1 LGIREIQGRAAQSG
15 VSVEL
20 LKRSDRRRIGGSAGP
35 RAARATEIT
44 SSKQDAAMTPKVLI
58 SDSLSPAAVQIFKDH
73 GIEVDFQPK
82 LGGDK
87 EKLAELIGNFDGL
100 AIRSATKVTPKIL
113 ERARNLK
120 VIGRAGIG
128 VDNVDIPAATAKGII
143 VMNTPFGNSITTA
156 EHAITLMLALARQIP
171 QADSSTQAG
180 KWEKNRFMGVEI
192 TGKTLGVIGCGNIG
206 SIVADRAHG
215 LRMKVIAYDPFLSP
229 ERAIDLGVEK
239 VELADL
245 FKRADFITL
254 HTPLTD
260 KTKNIVDDKALSLM
274 KKGVRIINCARG
286 GLVDEAALRRAL
298 DSGQVAGAA
307 FDVFVEEPA
316 TQNPL
321 FGHPNVVCTPH
332 LGAAT
337 TEAQENVA
345 LQVAEQ
351 MSEYLLRGAISNAVN
366 FPSIT
371 AEEAPKLKPF
381 IALAERLGS
390 FAGQL
395 TESGINKVQLAYEG
409 AVAQMNTKALTSAA
423 IAGLLRPMLQDVN
436 VVSAPSIAKERGIVI
451 EEMTREAAGDY
462 DSLITLTVVTENQ
475 SRSVSGTVF
484 ADGRPRI
491 VNIKG
496 IRMDAEFAPSM
507 IYITNLDKPGFIG
520 RFSSTLGEA
529 GINIATFHVGR
540 EAPGGNAVSLI
551 EIDGELPPQV
561 LVAVRALPQVQ
572 QAKLLRF

>member
-1 LGIREIQGRAAQSG
+1 
-15 VSVEL
+15 
-20 LKRSDRRRIGGSAGP
+20 
-35 RAARATEIT
+35 
-44 SSKQDAAMTPKVLI
+44 MTPRVLI
-58 SDSLSPAAVQIFKDH
+58 SDALSPAAVQIFKDR
-73 GIEVDFQPK
+73 GIAVDFQPN
-82 LGGDK
+82 LGKDK
-87 EKLAELIGNFDGL
+87 EKLAEMIGGFDGL
-100 AIRSATKVTPKIL
+100 AIRSATKVSAKIL
-113 ERARNLK
+113 ERAKNLK

-128 VDNVDIPAATAKGII
+128 VDNVDIPAATARGII

-171 QADSSTQAG
+171 AADTSTQAG

-206 SIVADRAHG
+206 SIVADRAQG
-215 LRMKVIAYDPFLSP
+215 LKMKVIAFDPFLSP
-229 ERAIDLGVEK
+229 ERALDLGIEK
-239 VELADL
+239 VELDDL

-260 KTKNIVDDKALSLM
+260 KTRNIVDTQSIAKM
-274 KKGVRIINCARG
+274 KHGVRIINCARG
-286 GLVDEAALRRAL
+286 GLVDERALRAALDA
-298 DSGQVAGAA
+298 GKVAGAA
-307 FDVFVEEPA
+307 FDVFTTEPA
-316 TQNPL
+316 TENPL
-321 FGHPNVVCTPH
+321 FQHPNVVCTPH

-345 LQVAEQ
+345 LQIAEQ
-351 MSEYLLRGAISNAVN
+351 MSDYLLRGAISNAVN

-381 IALAERLGS
+381 VALAEKLGS

-395 TESGINKVQLAYEG
+395 TETGIGKVRISYEG

-423 IAGLLRPMLQDVN
+423 VAGLLRPMLEDVN
-436 VVSAPSIAKERGIVI
+436 VVSAPLMAKERGIVV
-451 EEMTREAAGDY
+451 EETTREMAGDY
-462 DSLITLTVVTENQ
+462 DSLITVTVETARQ
-475 SRSVSGTVF
+475 TRWVSGTVF

-496 IRMDAEFAPSM
+496 IRMDAEFGPSM

-540 EAPGGNAVSLI
+540 EAPGGNAIALI
-551 EIDGELPPQV
+551 EIDGELPDDV
-561 LVAVRALPQVQ
+561 LAKVRALPQVQ
-572 QAKLLRF
+572 QAQPLRF